1 MPYALCAVPYALCPM
16 LNVMPPKFRFEDL
29 EVWKL
34 AIDISDRLFN
44 IADTLENK
52 KLYRFAEQ
60 LRGSAMSM
68 SNNIAEGSGSDSTK
82 EFANFLNIARRSVF
96 ENANILIILN
106 KRKLLS
112 DTHLNTEL
120 EQLDYLCRMLTN
132 FKRSLRTP

>member
-1 MPYALCAVPYALCPM
+1 M
-16 LNVMPPKFRFEDL
+16 LLKFRFEDL

-52 KLYRFAEQ
+52 KLYRYSEQ

-68 SNNIAEGSGSDSTK
+68 SNNIAEGSGSDSSK

-112 DTHLNTEL
+112 DIQLSMEL
-120 EQLDYLCRMLTN
+120 KELDHLCRMLTN
-132 FKRSLRTP
+132 FKRSLRTL